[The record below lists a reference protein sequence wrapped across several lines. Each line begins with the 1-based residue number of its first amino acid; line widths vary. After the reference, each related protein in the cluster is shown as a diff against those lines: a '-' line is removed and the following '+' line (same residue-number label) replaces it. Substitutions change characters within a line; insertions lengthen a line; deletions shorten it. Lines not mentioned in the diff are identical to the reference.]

1 MLFMV
6 AVVITLTHVTV
17 LLCYMFN
24 EQSSK
29 ASEESQ
35 KSLRTRRLIYGEL
48 LLHDWAIQPQGPQL
62 SGKLLSN
69 DISEDDHRYWTNELY
84 WGMGLWRG
92 GGSGVT
98 SLAFWASLA
107 GRPHRRRK
115 HNCFH
120 FVVSDFR

>member
-1 MLFMV
+1 M
-6 AVVITLTHVTV
+6 
-17 LLCYMFN
+17 
-24 EQSSK
+24 
-29 ASEESQ
+29 ES
-35 KSLRTRRLIYGEL
+35 L

-69 DISEDDHRYWTNELY
+69 DISEDDRRYCTNELY

-107 GRPHRRRK
+107 GRPHRTGK

-120 FVVSDFR
+120 FVVCEFR